1 MGELLHRHRERDDLS
16 APPTVSDA
24 GPRRRG
30 DVARGDRRHCR
41 SGQQHPQSDLRPPG
55 RSVGRAQ
62 AAGARRL
69 RAVVAGAAVHRDG
82 HHLGA
87 RAVAAL
93 RRSSRQ
99 RHSQLAPGCD
109 ARDVRRRV
117 QSRQG
122 LRLSPRDGPC
132 RGGARPASRVG
143 LSLFPAGRLP
153 HAVRADHHPGDR
165 RHPHP
170 VAGAGVRHGPGPIY
184 RSKAGVDAQRLTCG
198 SQADG

>member
-1 MGELLHRHRERDDLS
+1 MRLPRPRVDARLGELLHRHRERDDLS
-16 APPTVSDA
+16 APAAVSDA
-24 GPRRRG
+24 RPRRGR
-30 DVARGDRRHCR
+30 DVARGDRRHRR
-41 SGQQHPQSDLRPPG
+41 SGQQPAQSRLRPPG

-82 HHLGA
+82 HRAGA

-99 RHSQLAPGCD
+99 RHSQLAAGRD

-117 QSRQG
+117 QSRPG
-122 LRLSPRDGPC
+122 VRLSPRDGPC
-132 RGGARPASRVG
+132 RGGAGPAPRVG

-153 HAVRADHHPGDR
+153 HAVRADDHPRHH

-170 VAGAGVRHGPGPIY
+170 VAGAGHRQGRG
-184 RSKAGVDAQRLTCG
+184 R
-198 SQADG
+198 